1 MLSGPRVTERHG
13 TGYGGGVVSRLRRC
27 VIAAIVV
34 LGVILAW
41 PADASAATT
50 TARLVYLRGPGTESC
65 PDEGELIDAVAA
77 RLGYDPFTPFSLET
91 LFTEVD
97 KDANGFVARVKLVSH
112 DNTVRGARTLQTR
125 GACGDLMASLALTI
139 SIAIDPMAG
148 TRKGPPEGLPP
159 GERPV
164 DVDGAASQGG
174 KPTVEQKPE
183 PAPVPLPAAAP
194 PSARVL
200 FAIGGGPLASVG
212 YAPAPALGL
221 AIFGR
226 VRIGDFSIALEGR
239 GDLPAGTDVS
249 GGGRVRSSLLAV
261 SLLPCGHAG
270 VLFGCARG
278 TVGRLAAE
286 GLDVTEPGSTGA
298 IWGALGLRAGAEI
311 PFGRVFA
318 LRMAADGDAVLTRY
332 PLRINGET
340 RFRYSA
346 VAGDLGLAA
355 VATFP

>member
-1 MLSGPRVTERHG
+1 
-13 TGYGGGVVSRLRRC
+13 VVSRLRQR
-27 VIAAIVV
+27 VFAA
-34 LGVILAW
+34 GVALSAVFAW
-41 PADASAATT
+41 PADAGAATT
-50 TARLVYLRGPGTESC
+50 TARLVYLRGAGTESC
-65 PDEGELIDAVAA
+65 PDERELIDAVAA

-97 KDANGFVARVKLVSH
+97 KDGSGFVARVKLVSH

-125 GACGDLMASLALTI
+125 GACSDLMASLALTI

-164 DVDGAASQGG
+164 DVDGASQTGEAPAE
-174 KPTVEQKPE
+174 PTPE
-183 PAPVPLPAAAP
+183 PAPAAPPTAAP
-194 PSARVL
+194 PSPRVV

-212 YAPAPALGL
+212 YASAPALGL

-226 VRIGDFSIALEGR
+226 ARIGDFSIALEGR

-249 GGGRVRSSLLAV
+249 EGGRVRSSLLAV

-286 GLDVTEPGSTGA
+286 GLDVTDPGSSGA
-298 IWGALGLRAGAEI
+298 IWGAVGLRAGAEI

-318 LRMAADGDAVLTRY
+318 LRIAADGDAVLTRY
-332 PLRINGET
+332 ALRINGET